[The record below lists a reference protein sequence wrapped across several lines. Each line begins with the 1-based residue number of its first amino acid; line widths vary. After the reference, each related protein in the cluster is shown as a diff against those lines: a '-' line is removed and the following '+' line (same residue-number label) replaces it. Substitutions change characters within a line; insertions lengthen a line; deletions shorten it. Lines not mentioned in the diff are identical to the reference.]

1 MLSIKLIASNINLK
15 NEGNETLKKKKD
27 EYKKNR
33 IENGKRGDFSGS
45 NPHSK
50 GEDFSWSSLVFI
62 EIVEASK
69 LKMFAIMIDRKAEII
84 EILIFCS
91 LNKDLLIGS

>member
-1 MLSIKLIASNINLK
+1 MKVSIIGKIIVISTSKIRK
-15 NEGNETLKKKKD
+15 IIVI
-27 EYKKNR
+27 KKNR
-33 IENGKRGDFSGS
+33 IEKGKRGDFSGS

-69 LKMFAIMIDRKAEII
+69 LKMFAIMIDRKAETI